1 MLNVIKSIVVT
12 MLSLAAALVSFA
24 RGPILAGLVVG
35 VSIMS
40 FAKKAEAALPPVMED
55 CGVALSCTY
64 PSAVSLWEA
73 MSFSQN
79 MAVILWVI
87 GMVIV
92 AILIIKDKKARAVR
106 KSAFQVELD
115 AAIKAY
121 NNNR

>member
-1 MLNVIKSIVVT
+1 MLNVIKSITATMISLFVALISFLRLPLVVG
-12 MLSLAAALVSFA
+12 A
-24 RGPILAGLVVG
+24 IVG

-106 KSAFQVELD
+106 KSVFQIELD

-121 NNNR
+121 NNR

>member
-1 MLNVIKSIVVT
+1 MLNLIKSFVMTFVSIVVT
-12 MLSLAAALVSFA
+12 LISFIRLPLVV
-24 RGPILAGLVVG
+24 GVVVG

-87 GMVIV
+87 GMVLV

-106 KSAFQVELD
+106 KSVFQIELD

-121 NNNR
+121 NNR

>member
-1 MLNVIKSIVVT
+1 MLNVIKSITATMISLFVALISFLRLPLVVG
-12 MLSLAAALVSFA
+12 A
-24 RGPILAGLVVG
+24 IVG

-40 FAKKAEAALPPVMED
+40 FAKKAEAALPPSLED

-106 KSAFQVELD
+106 KSAFQIELD

>member
-1 MLNVIKSIVVT
+1 M
-12 MLSLAAALVSFA
+12 AFA
-24 RGPILAGLVVG
+24 GEA
-35 VSIMS
+35 S
-40 FAKKAEAALPPVMED
+40 AALPPVMED

-106 KSAFQVELD
+106 KSVFQIELD
-115 AAIKAY
+115 AAIKAH
-121 NNNR
+121 RTR

>member
-12 MLSLAAALVSFA
+12 MLSLAVALVSFA
-24 RGPILAGLVVG
+24 RGPILVGLVVG

-40 FAKKAEAALPPVMED
+40 FAKKAEAALPPD

-64 PSAVSLWEA
+64 PSTVSLWEA

-106 KSAFQVELD
+106 KSAFQIELD

>member
-1 MLNVIKSIVVT
+1 MLNLIKSFVMTFVSIVVT
-12 MLSLAAALVSFA
+12 LISFIRLPLVV
-24 RGPILAGLVVG
+24 GVVVG

-106 KSAFQVELD
+106 KSVFQIELD
-115 AAIKAY
+115 AAIKAH
-121 NNNR
+121 RTR

>member
-1 MLNVIKSIVVT
+1 MLNVIKSITATMISLFVALISFLRLPLVVG
-12 MLSLAAALVSFA
+12 A
-24 RGPILAGLVVG
+24 IVG

-87 GMVIV
+87 GMVLV

-106 KSAFQVELD
+106 KSVFQIELD

-121 NNNR
+121 NNR

>member
-1 MLNVIKSIVVT
+1 MTFVSIVVT
-12 MLSLAAALVSFA
+12 LISFIRLPLVV
-24 RGPILAGLVVG
+24 GVVVG

-87 GMVIV
+87 GMIIV
-92 AILIIKDKKARAVR
+92 AILIIKDKKAIAVR
-106 KSAFQVELD
+106 KSVFQIELD
-115 AAIKAY
+115 AAIKAH
-121 NNNR
+121 RTR

>member
-1 MLNVIKSIVVT
+1 MLNVIKSITATMISLFVALISFLRLPLVVG
-12 MLSLAAALVSFA
+12 A
-24 RGPILAGLVVG
+24 IVG

-106 KSAFQVELD
+106 KSVFQIELD
-115 AAIKAY
+115 AAIKAH
-121 NNNR
+121 RTR

>member
-12 MLSLAAALVSFA
+12 MITLAISLVAFI
-24 RGPILAGLVVG
+24 RGPMLLGLVVG

-64 PSAVSLWEA
+64 PSTVSLWEA

>member
-1 MLNVIKSIVVT
+1 MLNVIKSIIVT
-12 MLSLAAALVSFA
+12 FITVIVSILSYLK
-24 RGPILAGLVVG
+24 GPIAIGLLVG

-87 GMVIV
+87 GMVLV

-106 KSAFQVELD
+106 KSVFQIELD

-121 NNNR
+121 NNR

>member
-1 MLNVIKSIVVT
+1 MLNLIKSFVMT
-12 MLSLAAALVSFA
+12 FVSVIFA
-24 RGPILAGLVVG
+24 IIFAIRGPILVGLVVG

-115 AAIKAY
+115 AAIKAH
-121 NNNR
+121 RTR

>member
-1 MLNVIKSIVVT
+1 MLNVIKSITATMISLFVALISFLRLPLVVG
-12 MLSLAAALVSFA
+12 A
-24 RGPILAGLVVG
+24 IVG

-106 KSAFQVELD
+106 KSVFQIELD
-115 AAIKAY
+115 AAIKAH
-121 NNNR
+121 RI